1 MRNAYVLSRGEG
13 DGIRVRACLLMGGLQ
28 TRMWQRDVQDASVLQ
43 PCSASAVD
51 VLEFFCLGLVLQC
64 ILYMTYTIV
73 NVT

>member
-1 MRNAYVLSRGEG
+1 
-13 DGIRVRACLLMGGLQ
+13 MGGLQ

-51 VLEFFCLGLVLQC
+51 VLEFFYLGLILQC